1 MTDPV
6 PSADQ
11 IAREINRVLA
21 ENPRAIADI
30 GGNDQIQRTLQNI
43 TELDRSF
50 QERGGVFF
58 HSGSNAFETAERFTQ
73 IHVEQYRETG
83 RPSLPALAVHH
94 AEALGLD
101 KASAEYKAML
111 MVAVRAEM
119 ETSVKPDYH
128 SKNHYLD
135 VAAMTANLLEKN
147 NDMVAQGKGI
157 ALTKQDQALAFIAA
171 IGHDLDHEGKSNPST
186 DPLFNEKKSFAIMEP
201 LLKDAGLTPQQIADA
216 RTILMTT
223 SPNGPHAMLKTMAK
237 GIRDGEPIT
246 VEGIQELDRAFNE
259 KLGKTAGN
267 LGLQQLDFSED
278 LGRLNNNPKL
288 IQMAAMVSDAD
299 LYASGGAGMKA
310 NEVMSRLLT
319 DEGVKYN
326 NSKLDFT
333 TDGSRKFFLDGIVGQ
348 EGFASD
354 AGRETANEMFKA
366 MRTETEQRL
375 AAAAEAKKAAAAKKS
390 DDGDSGPKT
399 GGGDDGNGS
408 GPRNGGGNNG
418 GRPQDGG
425 DGSVTPKAPATP
437 PPAAPPTAENS
448 GDTGPKT
455 TAPDGSDKGPV
466 SKFMGE
472 QRPGAMPKP
481 GVANASGAGLGIGMG
496 VVGLVDAVESGD
508 KVGAGLAT
516 ANIASGTAEA
526 VVAATGKGLT
536 TAGKFIP
543 GANIAL
549 TVADGVYQ
557 ISKEQTTEAKVERGV
572 VVTATAGTGIA
583 LGAAAATPA
592 VAGGI
597 GTTVAALGGGAATV
611 TAATV
616 AAPVVLTA
624 AAVVAVGYTGNAALE
639 SKRAWDNVD
648 KMIEE
653 SGRPQRRESYKSE
666 DGKPSILGY
675 KHIAFQLRQHSEHLM
690 SGNMNGVAGLERDNN
705 GRFKIQDIKKIDMRD
720 PKNIA
725 ELERVLAAEI
735 AKQDKIIRDN
745 DSVVP
750 KGLRLFSGNSVDRMT
765 NAQMERAGMAGALQE
780 IQMYRKELQEYDAA
794 NPGNPA
800 TTGTSTPA
808 APQRPRNRGPGM
820 G

>member
-6 PSADQ
+6 PSPDQ
-11 IAREINRVLA
+11 IAREISRVLA
-21 ENPRAIADI
+21 ENPQALADI
-30 GGNDQIQRTLQNI
+30 GGNEQIQRTLQNI

-101 KASAEYKAML
+101 KGSAEYKAML

-157 ALTKQDQALAFIAA
+157 AMTKQDQALAFIAA

-201 LLKDAGLTPQQIADA
+201 LLKDAGLSPQQIADA

-246 VEGIQELDRAFNE
+246 IEGIQELDRAFNE

-319 DEGVKYN
+319 DEGAKYN

-375 AAAAEAKKAAAAKKS
+375 AAAAEAKKAAAAKKN
-390 DDGDSGPKT
+390 DDGNGGPKT

-408 GPRNGGGNNG
+408 GPKSGGGN
-418 GRPQDGG
+418 DGG
-425 DGSVTPKAPATP
+425 VTPKAPATP
-437 PPAAPPTAENS
+437 PPAMPPTENS
-448 GDTGPKT
+448 GDAGPRT

-466 SKFMGE
+466 SKFIGE
-472 QRPGAMPKP
+472 QKPGGSAPKP
-481 GVANASGAGLGIGMG
+481 GVANASGAALGIGMG

-526 VVAATGKGLT
+526 VIAATGKGLT
-536 TAGKFIP
+536 TTGKFIP
-543 GANIAL
+543 GVNIAL

-557 ISKEQTTEAKVERGV
+557 VSKEDTTEKKVERAA
-572 VVTATAGTGIA
+572 VVTATAGTGLA
-583 LGAAAATPA
+583 LGAAASTPA
-592 VAGGI
+592 VAAGV
-597 GTTVAALGGGAATV
+597 GTTVTALGGGAATV

-648 KMIEE
+648 KQIEE
-653 SGRPQRRESYKSE
+653 NGRPQRREGYKSQ
-666 DGKPSILGY
+666 DGKPSVLAY
-675 KHIAFQLRQHSEHLM
+675 KHIAAAILHHSEHM
-690 SGNMNGVAGLERDNN
+690 KNENMNGAAGIERDPR
-705 GRFKIQDIKKIDMRD
+705 GRFKIGDFKKIDMHD

-725 ELERVLAAEI
+725 ELERVLKQEI
-735 AKQDKIIRDN
+735 EKQEKIIKAN
-745 DSVVP
+745 DSFVP
-750 KGLRLFSGNSVDRMT
+750 KGLRIFSGDSVDKMT
-765 NAQMERAGMAGALQE
+765 MAQMERADMAGALAE
-780 IQMYRKELQEYDAA
+780 IQMYKKELADYNAA
-794 NPGNPA
+794 NPGDPA
-800 TTGTSTPA
+800 TTGAKPPA
-808 APQRPRNRGPGM
+808 ATAASRPKTRGPGM